1 MCPFVPLSVY
11 ELLNGQQ
18 EQNKHNCQL
27 DRSYSRL
34 TREEVTVQG
43 HSVMVTKDQVCAAPK
58 AMLFTMACRALGGSG
73 SSGEAGT
80 LQAGWC
86 GEGVTR
92 PGPEP
97 ASGCGSRVSRGQR
110 MGEWAAG
117 PG

>member
-1 MCPFVPLSVY
+1 MLAVQFFSVY
-11 ELLNGQQ
+11 AGQV
-18 EQNKHNCQL
+18 HYL
-27 DRSYSRL
+27 IGPHSSPAGSYSRL

-43 HSVMVTKDQVCAAPK
+43 HSLTVTKDQVCAAPK
-58 AMLFTMACRALGGSG
+58 AMLFTMACRAPGGSG

>member
-1 MCPFVPLSVY
+1 MLAVQFLSVY
-11 ELLNGQQ
+11 AGQV
-18 EQNKHNCQL
+18 HYL
-27 DRSYSRL
+27 TGPHSSPAGSYSRL